1 MKAPDSQIAVTLY
14 NLRDYCKTESDLD
27 KTLDKVCDI
36 GYRAVQVSG
45 TPLPADVIRK
55 QLDSHNLYCC
65 ATHEGLDTLKG
76 DPAALIDRLQTLEC
90 DFTALGAPPPEYR
103 QDVKMVDEL
112 IRIFET
118 MGGKLREK
126 GIRLGYHNHHFEFER
141 LPGTRQIMLDY
152 FYENS
157 NPELVAA
164 EIDVHWVTRGG
175 QNPVNWIHKVGKR
188 MPVIHF
194 KDFAIIDGGTPVF
207 CEIGEGNLDWPAII
221 QACREEGVRWYSIEQ
236 DSLFR
241 DRDIFESIKISFDN
255 LKARGVK

>member
-126 GIRLGYHNHHFEFER
+126 ESVSATITTISSSSGCPAPGRSCSTTSMRTAIRSLWRPRSTFTGSR
-141 LPGTRQIMLDY
+141 
-152 FYENS
+152 
-157 NPELVAA
+157 AA
-164 EIDVHWVTRGG
+164 
-175 QNPVNWIHKVGKR
+175 
-188 MPVIHF
+188 
-194 KDFAIIDGGTPVF
+194 
-207 CEIGEGNLDWPAII
+207 
-221 QACREEGVRWYSIEQ
+221 
-236 DSLFR
+236 
-241 DRDIFESIKISFDN
+241 
-255 LKARGVK
+255 ARIP

>member
-1 MKAPDSQIAVTLY
+1 MRFQ
-14 NLRDYCKTESDLD
+14 
-27 KTLDKVCDI
+27 
-36 GYRAVQVSG
+36 
-45 TPLPADVIRK
+45 
-55 QLDSHNLYCC
+55 
-65 ATHEGLDTLKG
+65 
-76 DPAALIDRLQTLEC
+76 
-90 DFTALGAPPPEYR
+90 
-103 QDVKMVDEL
+103 EL
-112 IRIFET
+112 SVA
-118 MGGKLREK
+118 
-126 GIRLGYHNHHFEFER
+126 N
-141 LPGTRQIMLDY
+141 
-152 FYENS
+152 

-255 LKARGVK
+255 LKAMGVK